1 MTRPT
6 VFALAAV
13 LAMSACATRPAESAT
28 TTAPVGGTEASAAAA
43 TAGAP
48 APPAPPA
55 PAAPALAQLTV
66 DDRPAAGEAYRRD
79 QYPTWLDP
87 DHNGCDAREDAL
99 IAASL
104 DKPHVARGCTVTAG
118 RWFSAYD
125 GAEITDSSKVDV
137 DHVVPLAEVHRSGG
151 ATWETARR
159 AQIAN
164 DAANLWPVSASANR
178 SKGDSDPAQW
188 RPPRHDIWCLYA
200 NRWVAVKVTYSLT
213 ADHAERD
220 ALGAM
225 LDTCPKES

>member
-1 MTRPT
+1 MTRP
-6 VFALAAV
+6 AV
-13 LAMSACATRPAESAT
+13 LALAVVLAVSACATRPAESAT
-28 TTAPVGGTEASAAAA
+28 TTAPVGGSDAPTAPA
-43 TAGAP
+43 TAGTP
-48 APPAPPA
+48 APPATPA
-55 PAAPALAQLTV
+55 PTGLGQLVIDDQPAV
-66 DDRPAAGEAYRRD
+66 GEPYRRD

-104 DKPHVARGCTVTAG
+104 DKPHVARGCSVTAG
-118 RWFSAYD
+118 RWLSAYD
-125 GAEITDSSKVDV
+125 GVEITDPSKVDV
-137 DHVVPLAEVHRSGG
+137 DHVVPLGEVHRSGG

-164 DAANLWPVSASANR
+164 DPANLWPVSASANR

-200 NRWVAVKVTYSLT
+200 TRWITVKVTYGLT

-225 LDTCPKES
+225 LDTCPKEG